1 MGPGW
6 EPADKGLDIWQL
18 EPSQEGNLLLCYD
31 LMASTHKCKKP
42 ASFILHAGS
51 PEWSALPLPKPSLG
65 ILAWLLLY
73 ARIPQPLKPTHLTTN
88 RESSIM
94 KHQPVSASLTTQS
107 YQGQG
112 LAEQYV
118 SARTQLNPYFEPQSQ
133 ETYSF
138 PISFWRGGWG
148 EECSGLASRYHH
160 VLCCTA
166 RHLHLDDPSSQ
177 IRVAAPLYP

>member
-1 MGPGW
+1 MQKNSIIHFTCRFPWVKCFATSKAKLRHFGLAATLYQNT
-6 EPADKGLDIWQL
+6 PA
-18 EPSQEGNLLLCYD
+18 
-31 LMASTHKCKKP
+31 
-42 ASFILHAGS
+42 
-51 PEWSALPLPKPSLG
+51 
-65 ILAWLLLY
+65 
-73 ARIPQPLKPTHLTTN
+73 PQTN
-88 RESSIM
+88 TSYHQESSIM

-166 RHLHLDDPSSQ
+166 RHLHVDDPSSQ